1 MIHKSV
7 LCRAVILVMAALPV
21 RLLAVDTHIWEH
33 SDESDFK
40 RGTIKKLSVR
50 SDGHLTLAPQLTELD
65 STTVPYLWA
74 LAEDSKGTLYYA
86 GGAPTGNSTNVYSLA
101 PGGKPKVFASVTGL
115 EVHALALDSQNRVY
129 AAVLPDAKI
138 YRIDTQGKPE
148 LFFDAKCKYIWSM
161 AFDKAG
167 NLFVATGDEGILYKV
182 TPDGK
187 GSKFFN
193 TGETHVRSMAFDDA
207 GNIIAGTEPSG
218 LIMRITPTGEGFV
231 LYQANKREVTA
242 VAVNKGLIYATAV
255 GNKTGGLTVSG
266 PAPLLPAA
274 PAPVSGAGTARAG
287 TQPPTL
293 PPAIGSLSA
302 SVSGGSELYRIQAD
316 GFAERIWSSANQI
329 AYTIAFDGDGRPL
342 IGTGNHGV
350 IVRVDSDELF
360 TEILNTPPTQV
371 TAFLNGPNGIIY
383 AATGNVG
390 NVYKIGSSSEASGT
404 LESEALDAGGFSQWG
419 KVHLT
424 MNLGGGAVSFETRS
438 GNLNHPESLW
448 SPWAQVDVSRKTGGQ
463 IQSPPARFLQYR
475 LTLSKSTGEKSP
487 EVNTVDLA
495 YLPKNIAPH
504 VTQIEMAPAN
514 YREAPAATTL
524 ERAILPSGSPATL
537 SLPAVGQKRSASSLT
552 ATESTASSTLQYNKG
567 FITARW
573 NASDANGDLLEYKV
587 EIKGK
592 NDSAWRMLKDKLQ
605 DRYYAFDGNAFPDG
619 SYQIRVTA
627 SDAPSNTPAD
637 ALNASLVG
645 EEFIIDNSPPE
656 IISSKPIA
664 RGSKESLHFTAKDAL
679 SWIDKAEYSIDGGEW
694 TLLDPVNKVTDSQSL
709 DYEISSE
716 AGHLI
721 SIRIFDE
728 YDNVVVKQFSL

>member
-1 MIHKSV
+1 MIHNSV
-7 LCRAVILVMAALPV
+7 LCRAVLVVMVALPL
-21 RLLAVDTHIWEH
+21 RLFAVDTHIWEH
-33 SDESDFK
+33 SDESDFT

-74 LAEDSKGTLYYA
+74 LVQDPKGVLYYA
-86 GGAPTGNSTNVYSLA
+86 GGAPTGNTTNIYALT

-115 EVHALALDSQNRVY
+115 EVHALALDAQNRLY

-138 YRIDTQGKPE
+138 YRIDSEGKPE

-161 AFDKAG
+161 AFDRAG

-193 TGETHVRSMAFDDA
+193 SGETHVRSMTFDDA
-207 GNIIAGTEPSG
+207 GNIIVGTEPSG
-218 LIMRITPTGEGFV
+218 LIMRITPSGEGFV

-255 GNKTGGLTVSG
+255 GNKTGGLSVTG
-266 PAPLLPAA
+266 PAPVLPSA
-274 PAPVSGAGTARAG
+274 PAPVSGAGTARTG
-287 TQPPTL
+287 TQTPTL

-316 GFAERIWSSANQI
+316 GFAERIWSSANEI
-329 AYTIAFDGDGRPL
+329 AYTIAFDNEGRPL

-350 IVRVDSDELF
+350 IVRIDSEQLS
-360 TEILNTPPTQV
+360 TEVLNTPPTQV
-371 TAFLNGPNGIIY
+371 TAFLTGANGVIY

-390 NVYKIGSSSEASGT
+390 NIYKISASSEASGT

-419 KVHLT
+419 KVHIT
-424 MNLGGGAVSFETRS
+424 SNLHGGAVSFETRS
-438 GNLNHPESLW
+438 GNLSHTESLW
-448 SPWAQVDVSRKTGGQ
+448 SPWTKVNVTDRIGGQ

-475 LTLSKSTGEKSP
+475 LTLSKSSEEKSP
-487 EVNTVDLA
+487 EVSIVDLA
-495 YLPKNIAPH
+495 YLPKNIAPR

-514 YREAPAATTL
+514 YREAPSSTSL
-524 ERAILPSGSPATL
+524 ERAVLPSGSPASLT
-537 SLPAVGQKRSASSLT
+537 LPAVGQRRSGSSLT
-552 ATESTASSTLQYNKG
+552 SSESNASSTLQYNKG
-567 FITARW
+567 FITTRW
-573 NASDANGDLLEYKV
+573 NASDANGDMLEYNV

-592 NDSAWRMLKDKLQ
+592 NDSTWRTLKDKLL
-605 DRYYAFDGNAFPDG
+605 DRFYAFDGNAFPDG
-619 SYQIRVTA
+619 TYQIRVTA

-637 ALNASLVG
+637 ALTSSLIG
-645 EEFIIDNSPPE
+645 EEFIIDNTPPE
-656 IISSKPIA
+656 IVASKPTA
-664 RGSKESLHFTAKDAL
+664 NGNKETVRFTAKDEL
-679 SWIDKAEYSIDGGEW
+679 SWIDKAEYSINGGEW
-694 TLLDPVNKVTDSQSL
+694 ILLDPVNKVTDSQTL
-709 DYEISSE
+709 DYELTGERGQMISV
-716 AGHLI
+716 
-721 SIRIFDE
+721 RIFDE